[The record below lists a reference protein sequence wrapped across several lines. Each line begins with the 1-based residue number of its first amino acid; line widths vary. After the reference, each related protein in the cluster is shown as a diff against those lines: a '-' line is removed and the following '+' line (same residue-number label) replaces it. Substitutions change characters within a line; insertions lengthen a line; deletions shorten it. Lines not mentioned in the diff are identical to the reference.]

1 MTLVQPSEGEV
12 KVNGLRLHYFEWK
25 GAGTKPLVLMHGL
38 RDYAYYWQDAA
49 NRLLDEYHIFAPDQR
64 GHGESEFA
72 PGGYL
77 VWALAADLAGF
88 VDAVGLQR
96 FDLVGLSLGSRVS
109 MAYARENS
117 LRLKHLALCDM
128 GPQMARVGAVGL
140 KQDMTSKADRP
151 PSSFTLDDAR
161 RFYRSQW
168 PSLDEP
174 SIERL
179 IQNSLIESEE
189 KPGEYSNRYDRRLAD
204 VTTKSAIPEIAFL
217 WESLTH
223 VKCPALVCR
232 GEESPILDDDIATRM
247 VRALPDG
254 QLYVFRETGHSLP
267 RLQPEG
273 FAGLIRRFLADE
285 TLSER

>member
-1 MTLVQPSEGEV
+1 MTLVQPAEGEV

-25 GAGTKPLVLMHGL
+25 GKGTRPLVLMHGL

-49 NRLLDEYHIFAPDQR
+49 NRLRDDFHIFAPDIR
-64 GHGESEFA
+64 GHGESEQA

-77 VWALAADLAGF
+77 VWALASDLAGF
-88 VDAVGLQR
+88 VEAMGLGR

-117 LRLKHLALCDM
+117 LRLKHLVLADM

-140 KQDMTSKADRP
+140 KQDMTSKAERP
-151 PSSFTLDDAR
+151 PSSFTLEDAR
-161 RFYRSQW
+161 KFYRGQW
-168 PSLDEP
+168 PSLDDP

-179 IQNSLIESEE
+179 IQNSLA
-189 KPGEYSNRYDRRLAD
+189 KGEDGTYSNAYDRRLAD
-204 VTTKSAIPEIAFL
+204 VTTKAAIPEIAFL
-217 WESLTH
+217 WESLTR

-232 GEESPILDDDIATRM
+232 GEESPILDDEIALRM

-254 QLYVFRETGHSLP
+254 RLYVFRETGHSLP
-267 RLQPEG
+267 RLQPERFSAMVRG
-273 FAGLIRRFLADE
+273 FLLNEGLPAE
-285 TLSER
+285 